1 MDIRSPTPEDL
12 DALLDFF
19 ERIPEG
25 ERTFFKEPVLDRPT
39 VERWLTSDRGRRG
52 LAFDDDG
59 RVVGYVAVVRLPGW
73 SDHVGDV
80 RLVVDPERRVQGL
93 GRALARWALLQAV
106 DCGMT
111 KLTVEVVAEQ
121 ERAVAMFGALGFRAE
136 GLLLDHVRDHDGVLR
151 DLVLLSHPVADS
163 WSAMETA
170 GIHDALR
177 AGDG

>member
-1 MDIRSPTPEDL
+1 MDIRTPTPDDL

-19 ERIPEG
+19 ERVPES
-25 ERTFFKEPVLDRPT
+25 ERTFFKELVLDRPT
-39 VERWLTSDRGRRG
+39 VEGWLTTDRGRRG

-59 RVVGYVAVVRLPGW
+59 RVVGYVAVVRHSGW

-80 RLVVDPERRVQGL
+80 RLVVDPAKRTQGV
-93 GRALARWALLQAV
+93 GRTLARWALVQGMQA
-106 DCGMT
+106 GLT

-121 ERAVAMFGALGFRAE
+121 ERAVAMFSALGFRAE
-136 GLLLDHVRDHDGVLR
+136 GLLVDHVRDHDGVLR

-170 GIHDALR
+170 GIDDALR